1 MKGSSVFQNISKRMA
16 SLWKG
21 CVNLS
26 CSQVGRDKLS
36 LHELSNGI
44 LVYSQAERQSPPD
57 KSLMVTGR
65 KLFLCWG
72 WEGWYGARWGAR
84 LYRSLQ
90 KGAGNLNIKRLIKK
104 NYNWEGF

>member
-1 MKGSSVFQNISKRMA
+1 M
-16 SLWKG
+16 
-21 CVNLS
+21 
-26 CSQVGRDKLS
+26 GRDKLS

-57 KSLMVTGR
+57 KSLMVTWR
-65 KLFLCWG
+65 ELFLCWG
-72 WEGWYGARWGAR
+72 WEGWYGARGGAR